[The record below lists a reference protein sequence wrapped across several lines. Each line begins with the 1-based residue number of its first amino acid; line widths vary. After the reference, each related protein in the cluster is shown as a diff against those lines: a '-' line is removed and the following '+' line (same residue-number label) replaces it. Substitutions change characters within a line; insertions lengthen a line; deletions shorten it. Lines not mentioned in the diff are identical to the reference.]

1 MTKDKIKELISQL
14 TLQEKIDMIHGNG
27 LFATKGVERLGI
39 PPFITSD
46 GPRGVRKDFEND
58 KWKDI
63 GLSYDYV
70 SYLPCNSALA
80 ATWNR
85 ELAYATGKILG
96 KEARGRG
103 KDMILAPGI
112 NIMRSPLCGRS
123 FEYMGE
129 DPYLASEMVVPVV
142 QGIEENDVSSCVKHF
157 AVNNQETRR
166 LDVDVEVSERAL
178 REIYLPGF
186 EAAVK
191 KGKAKGIMGAYN
203 KLRGTHCCHNDYLL
217 NDILRKEWGFKGI
230 TVSDW
235 GGVHDTK
242 EALMNGLDM
251 EMSVTDNY
259 DEYYMASPLLE
270 LIESGAV
277 DRKTACA
284 KIDEKVRH
292 ILYVM
297 NELHMLD
304 GERSASTYNDYQDKA
319 ALRQTAR
326 ESVVLLKNEKNI
338 LPLDKKK
345 VKKLLVVGENANRQ
359 HAPGGGSAEIKALYE
374 ITPLMGLHMLLG
386 GNAEIVYQPGYFNED
401 VGNIWANTGD
411 SENGQADSLNQDA
424 EATQSSPEPEKKIK
438 SEEKQKHQKEM
449 NEKYRKEA
457 IEAAKDADAV
467 IYVGGLTH
475 DYDTEGQD
483 RTDMKLP
490 YEQDRLI
497 SELLEVRPDTVV
509 VLEAGSPVD
518 MSAWIDGADTLIYSW
533 YAGMEGGIALA
544 EVIFG
549 DVNPSG
555 RLPETFPIS
564 ERECPAVVLGEFPGG
579 DQVHYGE
586 DIFVGYR
593 YYDTY
598 DVPTA
603 FPFGYG
609 LSYTDFVMT
618 GIRAEVLE
626 DCADSKSVKV
636 SFDISNIGR
645 RAGATVAQIYVADKY
660 PKVKKPA
667 KELKA
672 FEKLYLEPG
681 ETREVTL
688 ILENDA
694 FTYYDEE
701 LHGFKVNAGSYM
713 LLLAKNADEVVDVT
727 EIEFRCSTVSCAE
740 KVQI

>member
-1 MTKDKIKELISQL
+1 MTKEKIKELISQL

-27 LFATKGVERLGI
+27 LFSTKGVERLGI
-39 PPFITSD
+39 PPFKTSD

-58 KWKDI
+58 TWKDI
-63 GLSYDYV
+63 GLSYDDT
-70 SYLPCNSALA
+70 SYLPCNTALA

-85 ELAYATGKILG
+85 ELAYSTGKILG

-112 NIMRSPLCGRS
+112 NIMRTPLCGRS

-129 DPYLASEMVVPVV
+129 DPYLVSEMVVPIVH
-142 QGIEENDVSSCVKHF
+142 GIEENDVSSCVKHF

-217 NDILRKEWGFKGI
+217 NDVLRKEWGFEGI

-235 GGVHDTK
+235 GGVHDTE

-251 EMSVTDNY
+251 EMSVTDNFN
-259 DEYYMASPLLE
+259 EYYMASPLIK

-277 DRKTACA
+277 DKKTAYA

-292 ILYVM
+292 ILHVM

-304 GERSASTYNDYQDKA
+304 GERSAGTYNDYQDKA

-326 ESVVLLKNEKNI
+326 ESLVLLKNNKNI

-345 VKKLLVVGENANRQ
+345 VKKLLVIGENANRK

-374 ITPLMGLHMLLG
+374 ITPLMGFHMLLG
-386 GNAEIVYQPGYFNED
+386 GNTEVVYQPGYFND
-401 VGNIWANTGD
+401 DIGNIWANTGD
-411 SENGQADSLNQDA
+411 SENGQADSLNQDS
-424 EATQSSPEPEKKIK
+424 EATQSSPEPLSKTK
-438 SEEKQKHQKEM
+438 SEEQQKYQKEM
-449 NEKYRKEA
+449 NEKYLKEA
-457 IEAAKDADAV
+457 LEAAKEAEAI

-483 RTDMKLP
+483 RADMKLP

-497 SELLEVRPDTVV
+497 SELLKVRPDTIVI
-509 VLEAGSPVD
+509 LEAGSPVD
-518 MSAWIDGADTLIYSW
+518 MSAWINTADTLVYSW

-544 EVIFG
+544 EMIFG

-555 RLPETFPIS
+555 RLPETFPIN
-564 ERECPAVVLGEFPGG
+564 EKDCPAVTLGEFPGK
-579 DQVHYGE
+579 DKVHYGE

-626 DCADSKSVKV
+626 DNASGKSVKV
-636 SFDISNIGR
+636 SFDISNIGS

-688 ILENDA
+688 ILEKDA
-694 FTYYDEE
+694 FAYYDEE
-701 LHGFKVNAGSYM
+701 SHSFRSDAGSYM

-727 EIEFRCSTVSCAE
+727 EIEFKYNS
-740 KVQI
+740 

>member
-1 MTKDKIKELISQL
+1 MTKEKIKELISQL

-27 LFATKGVERLGI
+27 LFSTKGVERLGI
-39 PPFITSD
+39 PPFKTSD

-58 KWKDI
+58 TWKDI
-63 GLSYDYV
+63 GLSYDDT
-70 SYLPCNSALA
+70 SYLPCNTALA

-85 ELAYATGKILG
+85 ELAYSTGKILG

-112 NIMRSPLCGRS
+112 NIMRTPLCGRS

-129 DPYLASEMVVPVV
+129 DPYLVSEMVVPIVH
-142 QGIEENDVSSCVKHF
+142 GIEENDVSSCVKHF

-217 NDILRKEWGFKGI
+217 NDVLRKEWGFEGI

-235 GGVHDTK
+235 GGVHDTE

-251 EMSVTDNY
+251 EMSVTDNF
-259 DEYYMASPLLE
+259 DEYYMASPLIK

-277 DRKTACA
+277 DKKTAYA

-292 ILYVM
+292 ILHVM

-304 GERSASTYNDYQDKA
+304 GERSAGTYNDYQDKA

-326 ESVVLLKNEKNI
+326 ESLVLLKNNKNI

-345 VKKLLVVGENANRQ
+345 VKKLLIIGENANRK

-374 ITPLMGLHMLLG
+374 ITPLMGFHMLLG
-386 GNAEIVYQPGYFNED
+386 GNTEVVYQPGYFND
-401 VGNIWANTGD
+401 DIGNIWANTGD
-411 SENGQADSLNQDA
+411 SENGQADSLNQDS
-424 EATQSSPEPEKKIK
+424 EATQSSPEPLSKTK
-438 SEEKQKHQKEM
+438 SEEQQKYQKEM
-449 NEKYRKEA
+449 NEKYLKEA
-457 IEAAKDADAV
+457 LEAAKEADAI

-483 RTDMKLP
+483 RADMKLP

-497 SELLEVRPDTVV
+497 SELLKVRPDTIVI
-509 VLEAGSPVD
+509 LEAGSPVD
-518 MSAWIDGADTLIYSW
+518 MSAWINTADTLVYSW

-544 EVIFG
+544 EMIFG

-555 RLPETFPIS
+555 RLPETFPIN
-564 ERECPAVVLGEFPGG
+564 EKDCPAVTLGEFPGK
-579 DQVHYGE
+579 DKVHYGE

-626 DCADSKSVKV
+626 DNASGKSVKV
-636 SFDISNIGR
+636 SFDISNIGS

-688 ILENDA
+688 ILEKDA
-694 FTYYDEE
+694 FAYYDEE
-701 LHGFKVNAGSYM
+701 SHSFRSDAGSYM

-727 EIEFRCSTVSCAE
+727 EIEFKYNS
-740 KVQI
+740 

>member
-1 MTKDKIKELISQL
+1 MTKEKIEALISQL

-27 LFATKGVERLGI
+27 CFCTKGVERLGI
-39 PPFITSD
+39 PPFVTSD

-58 KWKDI
+58 AFKEL

-70 SYLPCNSALA
+70 SYLPCNTALA

-85 ELAYATGKILG
+85 ELAYETGKLLG

-129 DPYLASEMVVPVV
+129 DPYLVSEMVVPVV

-191 KGKAKGIMGAYN
+191 RGRAKGIMGAYN
-203 KLRGTHCCHNDYLL
+203 KLHGTHCCHNEHLL
-217 NDILRKEWGFKGI
+217 NDILRKEWGFDGI

-235 GGVHDTK
+235 GGVHDTE

-251 EMSVTDNY
+251 EMSVTNNY
-259 DEYYMASPLLE
+259 DSYYMANPLLE

-292 ILYVM
+292 ILHVM

-304 GERSASTYNDYQDKA
+304 GKRKSGAYNDYQDKA

-326 ESVVLLKNEKNI
+326 ESIVLLKNNNHI
-338 LPLDKKK
+338 LPFDKKK
-345 VKKLLVVGENANRQ
+345 IQKLLVVGENANRQ

-386 GNAEIVYQPGYFNED
+386 GNTQIEYRPGYFND
-401 VGNIWANTGD
+401 DIGNIWANTGEN
-411 SENGQADSLNQDA
+411 ENGQADSLKQDDETA
-424 EATQSSPEPEKKIK
+424 QSLPSTKPKDQ
-438 SEEKQKHQKEM
+438 SEEKLQHQKEM
-449 NEKYRKEA
+449 NEKYLKEA
-457 IEAAKDADAV
+457 LEAAKNADAV

-483 RTDMKLP
+483 RSDMKLP
-490 YEQDRLI
+490 YDQDRLI
-497 SELLEVRPDTVV
+497 TELLKIRPDTVV
-509 VLEAGSPVD
+509 TLVAGSPVD
-518 MSAWIDGADTLIYSW
+518 MSAWIDSADTLVYSW

-544 EVIFG
+544 EVLFG

-555 RLPETFPIS
+555 HLPESFPVNES
-564 ERECPAVVLGEFPGG
+564 DCPAVVLGEFPGG
-579 DQVHYGE
+579 DQVNYGE

-626 DCADSKSVKV
+626 DTANNKSVKV
-636 SFDISNIGR
+636 SFDISNIGEL
-645 RAGATVAQIYVADKY
+645 AGAAVAQVYVADKY
-660 PKVKKPA
+660 PKVKKAA

-688 ILENDA
+688 ILEKDA
-694 FTYYDEE
+694 FSYFDEE
-701 LHGFKVNAGSYM
+701 SHSFQADAGSYM
-713 LLLAKNADEVVDVT
+713 IMLAKNADEVVDVT
-727 EIEFRCSTVSCAE
+727 EVEFNYCSDRT
-740 KVQI
+740 

>member
-1 MTKDKIKELISQL
+1 MTEEKINDLIAQL
-14 TLQEKIDMIHGNG
+14 TVEEKIGMIHGCG

-46 GPRGVRKDFEND
+46 GPRGVRKDFESD
-58 KWKDI
+58 KWSEI
-63 GLSYDYV
+63 GLSYDEA

-85 ELAYATGKILG
+85 ELAYATGKVLG

-112 NIMRSPLCGRS
+112 NIMRTPLCGRS

-129 DPYLASEMVVPVV
+129 DPYLVSELVVPLI

-157 AVNNQETRR
+157 ALNNQETRR

-203 KLRGTHCCHNDYLL
+203 EMRGEHCCHNAYLL
-217 NDILRKEWGFKGI
+217 NHILREEWGFEGI
-230 TVSDW
+230 VVSDW

-242 EALMNGLDM
+242 EALMNGMDM
-251 EMSVTDNY
+251 EMSVTDNF
-259 DEYYMASPLLE
+259 DEYYMANPLIALM
-270 LIESGAV
+270 ESGEIDKESV
-277 DRKTACA
+277 IA
-284 KIDEKVRH
+284 KIDEKVKH
-292 ILYVM
+292 ILHVM

-304 GERSASTYNDYQDKA
+304 GERSAGSYNDYKDKA
-319 ALRQTAR
+319 ALRQVAR
-326 ESVVLLKNEKNI
+326 ESVILLKNDKNI

-345 VKKLLVVGENANRQ
+345 IKKLLIIGENANRK

-374 ITPLMGLHMLLG
+374 ITPLMGFTMLLG
-386 GNAEIVYQPGYFNED
+386 GNAEILYKPGYFND
-401 VGNIWANTGD
+401 DIGNIWANTGD
-411 SENGQADSLNQDA
+411 SENGQADSLNQDKEKNQDSA
-424 EATQSSPEPEKKIK
+424 EAAKKAQSVAMEQAKAN
-438 SEEKQKHQKEM
+438 HQEEM
-449 NEKYRKEA
+449 NEKYLKEA
-457 IEAAKDADAV
+457 LLAAKDADAV
-467 IYVGGLTH
+467 VFIGGLTH

-483 RTDMKLP
+483 RKDMKLP
-490 YEQDRLI
+490 YGQDKLI
-497 SELLEVRPDTVV
+497 TELLKVRPDTIVV
-509 VLEAGSPVD
+509 MEAGSPVD
-518 MSAWIDGADTLIYSW
+518 MSAWINDADSLVFSW

-544 EVIFG
+544 ETIFG

-555 RLPETFPIS
+555 HLPETFPIN
-564 ERECPAVVLGEFPGG
+564 EKDCPAVMLGEYPGG
-579 DQVHYGE
+579 DKVRYGE

-598 DVPTA
+598 EVKTA

-618 GIRAEVLE
+618 GLRAEVLE
-626 DCADSKSVKV
+626 DTSDNKTVKV
-636 SFDISNIGR
+636 SFDVSNIGK
-645 RAGATVAQIYVADKY
+645 RAGATVAQLYVADKY
-660 PKVKKPA
+660 PKIKKAA

-672 FEKLYLEPG
+672 FEKVYLESG
-681 ETREVTL
+681 ETRKITL
-688 ILENDA
+688 ILERDA
-694 FTYYDEE
+694 FAYFDEKAQS
-701 LHGFKVNAGSYM
+701 FRVDAGCYM
-713 LLLAKNADEVVDVT
+713 FLLAKNADEVIDVT
-727 EIEFRCSTVSCAE
+727 EIELR
-740 KVQI
+740 

>member
-1 MTKDKIKELISQL
+1 MTKDKIERLIAQL
-14 TLQEKIDMIHGNG
+14 TLQEKIGMIHGDG
-27 LFATKGVERLGI
+27 FFKTKGVERLRI
-39 PPFITSD
+39 PPFKTSD

-58 KWKDI
+58 AWKDI
-63 GLSYDYV
+63 GLSYDYS

-85 ELAYATGKILG
+85 ELAYATGKLLG

-129 DPYLASEMVVPVV
+129 DPYLVSEMVVPVV
-142 QGIEENDVSSCVKHF
+142 QGIEENDVSACVKHF

-191 KGKAKGIMGAYN
+191 RGKVKGIMGAYN
-203 KLRGTHCCHNDYLL
+203 KLRGTHCCHHDELL
-217 NDILRKEWGFKGI
+217 NEILREEWGFEGI

-242 EALMNGLDM
+242 EALMNGLDI
-251 EMSVTDNY
+251 EMSVTSDF
-259 DEYYMASPLLE
+259 DAYYMADPLIRM
-270 LIESGAV
+270 IEDGEV
-277 DRKTACA
+277 DKKTALT

-292 ILYVM
+292 ILNVM
-297 NELHMLD
+297 NKLHMLD
-304 GERSASTYNDYQDKA
+304 GERSAGGYNDYNDKA
-319 ALRQTAR
+319 SLRQAAR
-326 ESVVLLKNEKNI
+326 ESIVLLKNDMDI
-338 LPLDKKK
+338 LPLDRKK
-345 VKKLLVVGENANRQ
+345 VRKLLVVGENANRQ

-374 ITPLMGLHMLLG
+374 ITPLMGIEMLLG
-386 GNAEIVYQPGYFNED
+386 GNTEVVYKPGYFNED
-401 VGNIWANTGD
+401 VGNIWADTSDGG
-411 SENGQADSLNQDA
+411 NGQADSLNQDSGA
-424 EATQSSPEPEKKIK
+424 VQASPEPEVQAAT
-438 SEEKQKHQKEM
+438 EEKRKHQREM
-449 NEKYRKEA
+449 NEKYLQEA
-457 IEAAKDADAV
+457 LDAAKDADAV
-467 IYVGGLTH
+467 VFVGGLTH

-483 RTDMKLP
+483 RADMRLP

-497 SELLEVRPDTVV
+497 SELLKVRPDTVV
-509 VLEAGSPVD
+509 TLVAGSPVD
-518 MSAWIDGADTLIYSW
+518 VSAWIDDVKALVFSW

-544 EVIFG
+544 EVLFG
-549 DVNPSG
+549 EYNPSG
-555 RLPETFPIS
+555 HLPETFPIS
-564 ERECPAVVLGEFPGG
+564 EKDCPAVVLGEFPGG
-579 DQVHYGE
+579 DKVSYGE

-598 DVPTA
+598 DVATA

-609 LSYTDFVMT
+609 LSYTEFVMT
-618 GIRAEVLE
+618 GIRAEVIE
-626 DCADSKSVKV
+626 DTAESKGVKV

-645 RAGATVAQIYVADKY
+645 RAGAAVAQIYVADKW
-660 PKVKKPA
+660 PKVKKAA

-672 FEKLYLEPG
+672 FEKIFLEAG

-688 ILENDA
+688 MLERDA

-701 LHGFKVNAGSYM
+701 SHSFQVDVGSYM
-713 LLLAKNADEVVDVT
+713 LLLAKNAEEIVDIT
-727 EIEFRCSTVSCAE
+727 EIEL
-740 KVQI
+740 KVG

>member
-1 MTKDKIKELISQL
+1 MTKEKIKELVSQL
-14 TLQEKIDMIHGNG
+14 TLQEKIDMIHGSE

-46 GPRGVRKDFEND
+46 GPRGVRKDFEKD
-58 KWKDI
+58 KWSEI

-85 ELAYATGKILG
+85 ALAYAAGRILG
-96 KEARGRG
+96 REARGRG

-112 NIMRSPLCGRS
+112 NIMRTPLCGRS

-129 DPYLASEMVVPVV
+129 DPHLISELVVPLV
-142 QGIEENDVSSCVKHF
+142 QGIEENDVASCVKHF
-157 AVNNQETRR
+157 ALNNQETRR

-203 KLRGTHCCHNDYLL
+203 KLRGTHCCHNTYLL
-217 NDILRKEWGFKGI
+217 EDILRKEWGFEGI
-230 TVSDW
+230 VVSDW

-251 EMSVTDNY
+251 EMSVTDNFDAY
-259 DEYYMASPLLE
+259 FMAQPLLD

-277 DRKTACA
+277 DRKTALA
-284 KIDEKVRH
+284 KIDKKVRH
-292 ILYVM
+292 ILTVM

-304 GERSASTYNDYQDKA
+304 GERCAGSYNDYNDKA
-319 ALRQTAR
+319 ALRQVAR

-338 LPLDKKK
+338 LPLDKKIIK
-345 VKKLLVVGENANRQ
+345 NLLVVGENANRL

-374 ITPLMGLHMLLG
+374 VTPLMGITMLLG
-386 GNAEIVYQPGYFNED
+386 GNVKVTYKPGYFND
-401 VGNIWANTGD
+401 DIGNIWANTGD
-411 SENGQADSLNQDA
+411 NENGQADSLNQD
-424 EATQSSPEPEKKIK
+424 TQSLAEPVKRT
-438 SEEKQKHQKEM
+438 EEESKARQQEQM
-449 NEKYRKEA
+449 NEQYLKEA
-457 IEAAKDADAV
+457 LEAAKDADAV
-467 IYVGGLTH
+467 VFVGGLTH

-483 RTDMKLP
+483 RKDMKLP
-490 YEQDRLI
+490 YGQDRLI
-497 SELLEVRPDTVV
+497 TELLKVRPDTVV
-509 VLEAGSPVD
+509 VLVAGSPVD
-518 MSAWIDGADTLIYSW
+518 MRAWIKEADTLVFSW
-533 YAGMEGGIALA
+533 YAGMEGGMALA
-544 EVIFG
+544 EVLFG
-549 DVNPSG
+549 DMNPSG
-555 RLPETFPIS
+555 HLPETFPFS
-564 ERECPAVVLGEFPGG
+564 EQDCPAVVLGEYPGG
-579 DQVHYGE
+579 DRVSYGE

-598 DVPTA
+598 EIDTA

-618 GIRAEVLE
+618 GLRAEVLE
-626 DCADSKSVKV
+626 DTPQGKSVKV
-636 SFDISNIGR
+636 SFDVSNIGP

-660 PKVKKPA
+660 PKVRKAA

-672 FEKLYLEPG
+672 FEKVYLESG
-681 ETREVTL
+681 ETREITL
-688 ILENDA
+688 ILEENA
-694 FTYYDEE
+694 FTYFDEKT
-701 LHGFKVNAGSYM
+701 HTFKVDAGSYM

-727 EIEFRCSTVSCAE
+727 EIELR
-740 KVQI
+740 

>member
-1 MTKDKIKELISQL
+1 MTKEKIEALISQL

-27 LFATKGVERLGI
+27 CFCTKGVERLGI
-39 PPFITSD
+39 PPFVTSD

-58 KWKDI
+58 AFKEL

-70 SYLPCNSALA
+70 SYLPCNTALA

-85 ELAYATGKILG
+85 ELAYETGKLLG

-129 DPYLASEMVVPVV
+129 DPYLVSEMVVPVV

-191 KGKAKGIMGAYN
+191 RGRAKGIMGAYN
-203 KLRGTHCCHNDYLL
+203 KLHGTHCCHNEHLL
-217 NDILRKEWGFKGI
+217 NDILRKEWGFGGI

-235 GGVHDTK
+235 GGVHDTE

-251 EMSVTDNY
+251 EMSVTNNY
-259 DEYYMASPLLE
+259 DSYYMANPLLE

-292 ILYVM
+292 ILHVM

-304 GERSASTYNDYQDKA
+304 GKRKSGAYNDYQDKA

-326 ESVVLLKNEKNI
+326 ESIVLLKNNNHI
-338 LPLDKKK
+338 LPFDKKK
-345 VKKLLVVGENANRQ
+345 IQKLLVVGENANRQ

-386 GNAEIVYQPGYFNED
+386 GNTQIEYRPGYFND
-401 VGNIWANTGD
+401 DIGNIWANTGEN
-411 SENGQADSLNQDA
+411 ENGQADSLKQDDETA
-424 EATQSSPEPEKKIK
+424 QSLPSTKPKDQ
-438 SEEKQKHQKEM
+438 SEEKLQHQKEM
-449 NEKYRKEA
+449 NEKYLKEA
-457 IEAAKDADAV
+457 LEAAKNADAV

-483 RTDMKLP
+483 RSDMKLP
-490 YEQDRLI
+490 YDQDRLI
-497 SELLEVRPDTVV
+497 TELLKIRPDTVV
-509 VLEAGSPVD
+509 TLVAGSPVD
-518 MSAWIDGADTLIYSW
+518 MSAWIDSADTLVYSW

-544 EVIFG
+544 EVLFG

-555 RLPETFPIS
+555 HLPESFPVNES
-564 ERECPAVVLGEFPGG
+564 DCPAVVLGEFPGG
-579 DQVHYGE
+579 DQVNYGE
-586 DIFVGYR
+586 DIFIGYR

-626 DCADSKSVKV
+626 DTANNKSVKV
-636 SFDISNIGR
+636 SFDISNIGEL
-645 RAGATVAQIYVADKY
+645 AGAAVAQVYVADKY
-660 PKVKKPA
+660 PKVKKAA

-688 ILENDA
+688 ILEKDA
-694 FTYYDEE
+694 FSYFDEE
-701 LHGFKVNAGSYM
+701 SHSFQADAGSYM
-713 LLLAKNADEVVDVT
+713 IMLAKNADEVVDVT
-727 EIEFRCSTVSCAE
+727 EIEFAS
-740 KVQI
+740 

>member
-1 MTKDKIKELISQL
+1 MTKEKIDRLISQL
-14 TLQEKIDMIHGNG
+14 TLQEKIGMIHGNG
-27 LFATKGVERLGI
+27 FFATKGVERLGI
-39 PPFITSD
+39 PPFKTSD
-46 GPRGVRKDFEND
+46 GPRGVRKDFENAA
-58 KWKDI
+58 WKDI
-63 GLSYDYV
+63 GLSYDFV
-70 SYLPCNSALA
+70 SYLPCNTALA

-85 ELAYATGKILG
+85 ALAYSAGKLLG

-112 NIMRSPLCGRS
+112 NIMRTPLCGRS

-129 DPYLASEMVVPVV
+129 DPYLVSEMVVPVI

-166 LDVDVEVSERAL
+166 LDVDVEISERAL

-186 EAAVK
+186 EAAVRR
-191 KGKAKGIMGAYN
+191 GKAKGIMGAYN

-217 NDILRKEWGFKGI
+217 NEILRKEWGFDGI

-235 GGVHDTK
+235 GGVHDSK
-242 EALMNGLDM
+242 EALMNGLDI
-251 EMSVTDNY
+251 EMSVTDNF
-259 DEYYMASPLLE
+259 DEYYMADPLLK
-270 LIESGAV
+270 LIESGEV
-277 DRKTACA
+277 DKKTAYA

-292 ILYVM
+292 ILNVM
-297 NELHMLD
+297 NKLHMLD
-304 GERSASTYNDYQDKA
+304 GERSAGGYNDYDDKA

-326 ESVVLLKNEKNI
+326 ESVVLLKNDKEI
-338 LPLDKKK
+338 LPLDKTKI
-345 VKKLLVVGENANRQ
+345 KKLLVVGENANRQ

-374 ITPLMGLHMLLG
+374 ITPLMGIHMLLG
-386 GNAEIVYQPGYFNED
+386 GNTEVIYKPGYCNED
-401 VGNIWANTGD
+401 IGNIWANTGD
-411 SENGQADSLNQDA
+411 SENGQADSLNQDS
-424 EATQSSPEPEKKIK
+424 ETTQASPEPDAKTKTAEKI
-438 SEEKQKHQKEM
+438 KHQKEM
-449 NEKYRKEA
+449 NEKYLKEA
-457 IEAAKDADAV
+457 LDAAVDADAV

-483 RTDMKLP
+483 RADMKLP

-497 SELLEVRPDTVV
+497 TELLKVRPDTVITLV
-509 VLEAGSPVD
+509 AGSPVD
-518 MSAWIDGADTLIYSW
+518 MSAWLNDADTLVYSW

-544 EVIFG
+544 EVLFG

-555 RLPETFPIS
+555 HLPETFPVS
-564 ERECPAVVLGEFPGG
+564 DKDCPAVVLGEFPGG
-579 DQVHYGE
+579 DKVSYSE

-598 DVPTA
+598 DVATA

-626 DCADSKSVKV
+626 DTTESKSVKV
-636 SFDISNIGR
+636 SFDISNIGS
-645 RAGATVAQIYVADKY
+645 RAGAAVAQIYVADKC
-660 PKVKKPA
+660 PKIKKAA

-672 FEKLYLEPG
+672 FEKVYLEVG
-681 ETREVTL
+681 EAREVTL
-688 ILENDA
+688 RLERDA

-701 LHGFKVNAGSYM
+701 THSFKADAGSYM
-713 LLLAKNADEVVDVT
+713 LMLAKNADEIVDIT
-727 EIEFRCSTVSCAE
+727 EIEF
-740 KVQI
+740 KVQ

>member
-1 MTKDKIKELISQL
+1 MTKEKIEALISQL

-27 LFATKGVERLGI
+27 CFCTKGVERLGI
-39 PPFITSD
+39 PPFVTSD

-58 KWKDI
+58 AFKEL

-70 SYLPCNSALA
+70 SYLPCNTALA

-85 ELAYATGKILG
+85 ELAYETGKLLG

-129 DPYLASEMVVPVV
+129 DPYLVSEMVVPVV

-191 KGKAKGIMGAYN
+191 RGRAKGIMGAYN
-203 KLRGTHCCHNDYLL
+203 KLHGTHCCHNEHLL
-217 NDILRKEWGFKGI
+217 NDILRKEWGFDGI

-235 GGVHDTK
+235 GGVHDTE

-251 EMSVTDNY
+251 EMSVTNNY
-259 DEYYMASPLLE
+259 DSYYMANPLLE

-292 ILYVM
+292 ILHVM

-304 GERSASTYNDYQDKA
+304 GKRKSGAYNDYQDKA

-326 ESVVLLKNEKNI
+326 ESIVLLKNNNHI
-338 LPLDKKK
+338 LPFDKKK
-345 VKKLLVVGENANRQ
+345 IQKLLVVGENANRQ

-386 GNAEIVYQPGYFNED
+386 GNTQIEYRPGYFND
-401 VGNIWANTGD
+401 DIGNIWANTGEN
-411 SENGQADSLNQDA
+411 ENGQADSLKQDDETA
-424 EATQSSPEPEKKIK
+424 QSLPSTKPKDQ
-438 SEEKQKHQKEM
+438 SEEKLQHQKEM
-449 NEKYRKEA
+449 NEKYLKEA
-457 IEAAKDADAV
+457 LEAAKNADAV

-483 RTDMKLP
+483 RSDMKLP
-490 YEQDRLI
+490 YDQDRLI
-497 SELLEVRPDTVV
+497 SELLKVRPDTVV
-509 VLEAGSPVD
+509 TLVAGSPVD
-518 MSAWIDGADTLIYSW
+518 MSAWIDSADTLVYSW

-544 EVIFG
+544 EVLFG

-555 RLPETFPIS
+555 HLPESFPVNES
-564 ERECPAVVLGEFPGG
+564 DCPAVVLGEFPGG
-579 DQVHYGE
+579 DQVNYGE

-626 DCADSKSVKV
+626 DTANNKSVKV
-636 SFDISNIGR
+636 SFDISNIGEL
-645 RAGATVAQIYVADKY
+645 AGAAVAQVYVADKY
-660 PKVKKPA
+660 PKVKKAA

-688 ILENDA
+688 ILEKDA
-694 FTYYDEE
+694 FSYFDEE
-701 LHGFKVNAGSYM
+701 SHSFHADAGSYM
-713 LLLAKNADEVVDVT
+713 IMLAKNADEVVDVT
-727 EIEFRCSTVSCAE
+727 EVEFNYCSDRT
-740 KVQI
+740 

>member
-1 MTKDKIKELISQL
+1 MTRDKIEKLISQL
-14 TLQEKIDMIHGNG
+14 TLQEKIGMIHGDG
-27 LFATKGVERLGI
+27 LFRTKGVERLGI
-39 PPFITSD
+39 PPFKTSD

-58 KWKDI
+58 VWKDI

-85 ELAYATGKILG
+85 ALAYETGKLLG

-112 NIMRSPLCGRS
+112 NIMRTPLCGRS

-129 DPYLASEMVVPVV
+129 DPYLVSEMVVPLV

-186 EAAVK
+186 EAAVRR
-191 KGKAKGIMGAYN
+191 GKAKGIMGAYN
-203 KLRGTHCCHNDYLL
+203 KLHGTHCCHHDELL
-217 NDILRKEWGFKGI
+217 NGILRGEWGFDGI

-251 EMSVTDNY
+251 EMSVTNDF
-259 DEYYMASPLLE
+259 DAYYMAEPLLKM
-270 LIESGAV
+270 IESGEV
-277 DRKTACA
+277 DRKTALA

-292 ILYVM
+292 ILNVM
-297 NELHMLD
+297 NRLHMLD
-304 GERSASTYNDYQDKA
+304 GERSAGGYNDYNDKA

-326 ESVVLLKNEKNI
+326 ESVVLLKNDGNL
-338 LPLDKKK
+338 LPLDRKKIR
-345 VKKLLVVGENANRQ
+345 KLLVVGENANRQ

-374 ITPLMGLHMLLG
+374 ITPIMGIQMLLG
-386 GNAEIVYQPGYFNED
+386 GNTEVVYRPGYFNED
-401 VGNIWANTGD
+401 IGNIWANTGD
-411 SENGQADSLNQDA
+411 SENGQADSLNQDSQT
-424 EATQSSPEPEKKIK
+424 TQSPEPAVEAVP
-438 SEEKQKHQKEM
+438 EEKSRRQKEM
-449 NEKYRKEA
+449 NEKYLREA
-457 IEAAKDADAV
+457 LEAAKDADAV
-467 IYVGGLTH
+467 IFVGGLTH
-475 DYDTEGQD
+475 DYDSEGQD
-483 RTDMKLP
+483 RADMKLP

-497 SELLEVRPDTVV
+497 CELLKVRPDTVV
-509 VLEAGSPVD
+509 TLVAGSPVD
-518 MSAWIDGADTLIYSW
+518 MSAWLGDVNALIFSW
-533 YAGMEGGIALA
+533 YAGMEGGMALA
-544 EVIFG
+544 EVLFG
-549 DVNPSG
+549 AYIPSG
-555 RLPETFPIS
+555 RLPETFPVS
-564 ERECPAVVLGEFPGG
+564 EKDCPAVVLGEFPGG
-579 DQVHYGE
+579 EKVSYGE

-598 DVPTA
+598 DITTA

-618 GIRAEVLE
+618 GIRAEVIE
-626 DCADSKSVKV
+626 DTAESKGVKV
-636 SFDISNIGR
+636 SFDISNIGG
-645 RAGATVAQIYVADKY
+645 RAGAAVAQIYVADKC
-660 PKVKKPA
+660 PKVRKAA

-672 FEKLYLEPG
+672 FEKIFLEAG

-688 ILENDA
+688 MLEREA
-694 FTYYDEE
+694 FTYYDEAS
-701 LHGFKVNAGSYM
+701 HCFKVDAGSYM
-713 LLLAKNADEVVDVT
+713 LLLAKNAEEIVDIT
-727 EIEFRCSTVSCAE
+727 EIEFAV
-740 KVQI
+740 

>member
-1 MTKDKIKELISQL
+1 MTKEKIDALISQL
-14 TLQEKIDMIHGNG
+14 SLQEKIDMIHGNG
-27 LFATKGVERLGI
+27 LFSTKGIERLGI

-46 GPRGVRKDFEND
+46 GPRGVRKDFESD
-58 KWKDI
+58 VWKDI

-80 ATWNR
+80 STWNR
-85 ELAYATGKILG
+85 ELAYETGKLLG

-129 DPYLASEMVVPVV
+129 DPYLVSEMVVPVV

-191 KGKAKGIMGAYN
+191 RGRAKGVMGAYN
-203 KLRGTHCCHNDYLL
+203 KLRGTHCCHNEHLL
-217 NDILRKEWGFKGI
+217 NDILRKEWGFDGI

-235 GGVHDTK
+235 GGVHDTE

-251 EMSVTDNY
+251 EMSVTNDF
-259 DEYYMASPLLE
+259 DAYYMANPLLE

-277 DRKTACA
+277 NRKAACA

-292 ILYVM
+292 ILHVM

-304 GERSASTYNDYQDKA
+304 GKRKSGTYNDYQDKT

-326 ESVVLLKNEKNI
+326 ESIVLLKNNNHI

-345 VKKLLVVGENANRQ
+345 IKKLLVVGENANRQ

-374 ITPLMGLHMLLG
+374 ITPLMGFHMLLG
-386 GNAEIVYQPGYFNED
+386 GNTQIEYQPGYFND
-401 VGNIWANTGD
+401 DIGNIWANTGE
-411 SENGQADSLNQDA
+411 SENGQADSLNQDDETA
-424 EATQSSPEPEKKIK
+424 QSLPSTESKDQ
-438 SEEKQKHQKEM
+438 SEEKRKHQKEM
-449 NEKYRKEA
+449 NEKYLKEA
-457 IEAAKDADAV
+457 LEAAKDADAV
-467 IYVGGLTH
+467 IYIGGLTH

-483 RTDMKLP
+483 RSDMKLP

-497 SELLEVRPDTVV
+497 TELLKVRPDTIVTLV
-509 VLEAGSPVD
+509 AGSPVD
-518 MSAWIDGADTLIYSW
+518 MSAWVDSADTLVYSW

-544 EVIFG
+544 EVLFG

-555 RLPETFPIS
+555 HLPETFPIS
-564 ERECPAVVLGEFPGG
+564 VSDCPATVLGEFPGQ
-579 DQVHYGE
+579 DQVSYGE

-626 DCADSKSVKV
+626 DTANNKSVKV
-636 SFDISNIGR
+636 SFDISNIGEL
-645 RAGATVAQIYVADKY
+645 AGAAVAQIYVADKY
-660 PKVKKPA
+660 PEVKKAA

-688 ILENDA
+688 ILEKDA
-694 FTYYDEE
+694 FSYYNEE
-701 LHGFKVNAGSYM
+701 SHSFQADAGSYM
-713 LLLAKNADEVVDVT
+713 IMLAKNADEVVDVT
-727 EIEFRCSTVSCAE
+727 EVEFEFQS
-740 KVQI
+740 